1 MRRHRGPF
9 CFWAR
14 AKSPGNAEE
23 ALTPRTEGT
32 KVETSIFKWGKHMD
46 SVHAERSGTTD
57 LDLDRFPQHPLCH
70 GPTPIEEMPRLS
82 AELGGPALF
91 VKRDDCTGLA
101 TGGNKTRKLEFLL
114 GEALEQGAD
123 MLVTH
128 GAVQSNH
135 VRQTAAAACKAGL
148 KCHALLERRVQ
159 GAGPGYETSGNVLL
173 DKVFGTSIEYRPAG
187 LDMNAEAEAVANR
200 LSGEG
205 HRAYFIP
212 GGGSNATGALGYV
225 RCAEEIV
232 ASGESF
238 DWIVTATGSTGTHAG
253 LVAGLHAL
261 GSEIPVMGI
270 SVRQPKDRQI
280 AAVHALVVKTAE
292 KLGGDPAPVG
302 KVLVDDSYVGE
313 GYGIP
318 APSTLEAINLT
329 ARTEGLLLD
338 PVYSAK
344 GMAGLIGLARQGF
357 FKASERVL
365 FLHTG
370 GATALFA
377 YEDLVLGAAN

>member
-1 MRRHRGPF
+1 MTL
-9 CFWAR
+9 ADTDITR
-14 AKSPGNAEE
+14 AS
-23 ALTPRTEGT
+23 
-32 KVETSIFKWGKHMD
+32 
-46 SVHAERSGTTD
+46 D
-57 LDLDRFPQHPLCH
+57 LGLDRFPRTELCH
-70 GPTPIEEMPRLS
+70 RPTPIEAMPRLS
-82 AELGGPALF
+82 AELGGPSIS

-114 GEALEQGAD
+114 GEAMRQDAD

-135 VRQTAAAACKAGL
+135 VRQTAAAACRAGL

-159 GAGPGYETSGNVLL
+159 DLGPGYETSGNVFL
-173 DKVFGTSIEYRPAG
+173 DKVFGATIEYRPAG
-187 LDMNAEAEAVANR
+187 LDMNAETEAVAER
-200 LSGEG
+200 LRGEG
-205 HRAYFIP
+205 HRPYFIP
-212 GGGSNATGALGYV
+212 GGGSNATGALGYAD
-225 RCAEEIV
+225 CAREIV
-232 ASGESF
+232 QQCGESPF

-261 GSEIPVMGI
+261 ESTMPVMGI
-270 SVRQPKDRQI
+270 SVRQPRDRQI
-280 AAVHALVVKTAE
+280 TAVHALAVKTAE
-292 KLGGDPAPVG
+292 KLQVEAAPVS
-302 KVLVDDSYVGE
+302 KVLVDDGYVGE

-318 APSTLEAINLT
+318 AASTLEAINLT

-344 GMAGLIGLARQGF
+344 GMAGLIGLVQQGF
-357 FKASERVL
+357 FKATDRIL

-377 YEDLVLGAAN
+377 YEDLVLSGAN